1 MFYILAAGSVL
12 LGFILLRSL
21 LAFVLY
27 FERRQ
32 SRMQKA
38 EMLEEARKQR
48 AVIQQDFSAQDQEA
62 QSLERE
68 ELELTLQQRAE
79 SLLLT
84 EQTLQA
90 REESFEAEE
99 KRLERLEKKVEEK
112 EEEVRI
118 LDTQAVEQQAALG
131 QLRLAYVNKVEIVAQ
146 TSATQTLTS
155 LTENLVSSYYLEEQR
170 ALKALTEELESS
182 AYKNATKMLER
193 ALGRYEPEFIWPK
206 SVNTVEVSAPALIEQ
221 LSIEDS
227 PLIQELIELSGANIQ
242 PLQARE
248 IPPHREGVERPSL
261 LIKFAGGFG
270 MYRES
275 ARLALTA
282 FVEQKQQKPRSLAA
296 LYQKYL
302 KQLEEEAAILG
313 KKAVQTLKLPDIA
326 PEIQRLV
333 GALNWRTSYRQNQW
347 YHTVEVAVLAGILA
361 NELGVDPQAAKRV
374 GLLHDIGKALDYN
387 IDGSHAIIS
396 GDYAD
401 RYGESRLICDTVMS
415 HHDDLVIETDLAY
428 VLKAADTLSG
438 ARPGARVHLEE
449 GYNIRLEAIH
459 DAVSRFPE
467 VVDTAIMNGGR
478 EVHIRVDHGRIKEKD
493 LQHLTS
499 QIAARIKEEV
509 SYPGQIKVLVT
520 RIFESVA
527 VA

>member
-1 MFYILAAGSVL
+1 MFYLIAAGSVL
-12 LGFILLRSL
+12 IGFILLRAL

-32 SRMQKA
+32 SRQQKA
-38 EMLEEARKQR
+38 EMLQEAKKQR
-48 AVIQQDFSAQDQEA
+48 ALIQQDFFTQDQET

-68 ELELTLQQRAE
+68 ELELTLQQRTENA
-79 SLLLT
+79 LLI

-90 REESFEAEE
+90 REDSYETEE
-99 KRLERLEKKVEEK
+99 KRLERMEKKLEEK
-112 EEEVRI
+112 QNEVDE
-118 LDTQAVEQQAALG
+118 LEVQVLGQQEALG
-131 QLRLAYVNKVEIVAQ
+131 QLKLAYIGKVELTAQ
-146 TSATQTLTS
+146 TDAKQTLTS
-155 LTENLVSSYYLEEQR
+155 LTQNLVSTYYLEEQR
-170 ALKALTEELESS
+170 TLKALTEEMESS
-182 AYKNATKMLER
+182 AFKNATKMLER

-206 SVNTVEVSAPALIEQ
+206 SVNTVEVVSPAYMEQ
-221 LSIEDS
+221 LSQEDS
-227 PLIQELIELSGANIQ
+227 PLIRELIELSGANIQ
-242 PLQARE
+242 PLPARE
-248 IPPHREGVERPSL
+248 APPHRESGDRPA
-261 LIKFAGGFG
+261 LIVKFAGGFG

-275 ARLALTA
+275 ARLALGSY
-282 FVEQKQQKPRSLAA
+282 VEQKQQKHRSIAA
-296 LYQKYL
+296 LYEKHL
-302 KQLEEEAAILG
+302 KQLELEAALLG
-313 KKAVQTLKLPDIA
+313 KKAVTTLKLPGIA

-361 NELGVDPQAAKRV
+361 NELGVDPEAAKRV

-387 IDGSHAIIS
+387 IEGSHAVIS

-493 LQHLTS
+493 LQRLTS
-499 QIAARIKEEV
+499 EIASRIKEEV